1 MSRKGQIRVREVPAA
16 PKYHDRVVA
25 KFMNVVMERGKKSL
39 AEQIFYQALDLV
51 AERSKEDGLVVFKR
65 ALDNA
70 RPAVEV
76 RSRRVGGAN
85 YQVPVEVRPVRRNSL
100 AMRWLVTAARARGE
114 KSMIERLA
122 AEILDAAANRG
133 GGGKKREDTHRM
145 AGGNPAFGPYPW
157 ELPRFLDGMSD
168 TQ

>member
-1 MSRKGQIRVREVPAA
+1 MSRKGQIRVREVPAD
-16 PKYHDRVVA
+16 PKYHDRTVA

-39 AEQIFYQALDLV
+39 AEQIFYHALDLV

-65 ALDNA
+65 ALDNV

-85 YQVPVEVRPVRRNSL
+85 YQVPSEVRPVRRNSL

-114 KSMIERLA
+114 KSMEERLA

-133 GGGKKREDTHRM
+133 GGVKKREDTHRM
-145 AGGNPAFGPYPW
+145 ADANKAFAHYRW
-157 ELPRFLDGMSD
+157 
-168 TQ
+168 

>member
-1 MSRKGQIRVREVPAA
+1 MSRKGQIRVREVPAD
-16 PKYHDRVVA
+16 PKYHDHTVA

-39 AEQIFYQALDLV
+39 AEQIFYHALDLV

-65 ALDNA
+65 ALDNV

-114 KSMIERLA
+114 KSMEERLA

-133 GGGKKREDTHRM
+133 GGVKKREDTHRM
-145 AGGNPAFGPYPW
+145 ADANRAFAHYRW
-157 ELPRFLDGMSD
+157 
-168 TQ
+168 

>member
-1 MSRKGQIRVREVPAA
+1 MSRKGQIRVREIPAD
-16 PKYHDRVVA
+16 PKYHDRTVA
-25 KFMNVVMERGKKSL
+25 KFMNIVMERGKKSI
-39 AEQIFYQALDLV
+39 AEQIFYHALDLA

-65 ALDNA
+65 ALDNV

-85 YQVPVEVRPVRRNSL
+85 YQVPSEVRPVRRNSL

-114 KSMIERLA
+114 KSMEERLA

-133 GGGKKREDTHRM
+133 GAVKKREDTHRM
-145 AGGNPAFGPYPW
+145 ADANRAFAHYRW
-157 ELPRFLDGMSD
+157 
-168 TQ
+168 

>member
-1 MSRKGQIRVREVPAA
+1 MSRKGQARVREVTPD
-16 PKYHDRVVA
+16 PKFHDRTLA
-25 KFMNVVMERGKKSL
+25 KFVNVVMEQGKKSL
-39 AEQIFYQALDLV
+39 AEQILYRALDTI

-65 ALDNA
+65 ALDNV

-114 KSMIERLA
+114 KSMEERLA
-122 AEILDAAANRG
+122 VEILEAAGNRG
-133 GGGKKREDTHRM
+133 GAVKKREDTHRM
-145 AGGNPAFGPYPW
+145 AEANKAFAHYRW
-157 ELPRFLDGMSD
+157 
-168 TQ
+168 